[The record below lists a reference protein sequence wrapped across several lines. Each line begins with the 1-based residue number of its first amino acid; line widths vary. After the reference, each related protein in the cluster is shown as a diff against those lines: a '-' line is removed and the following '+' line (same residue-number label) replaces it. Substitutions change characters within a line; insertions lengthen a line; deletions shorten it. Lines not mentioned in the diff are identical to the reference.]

1 MPWYECQPCSFE
13 VTPNGLG
20 EPSMLHMEFS
30 GRKPSLLPEKQIGS
44 VYFELRP
51 GLSWSEAEAVVEQ
64 LNKVVRAMCVRHL
77 AAGE

>member
-1 MPWYECQPCSFE
+1 MPWYENQPCRFE

-20 EPSMLHMEFS
+20 KPSMLHMEFS
-30 GRKPSLLPEKQIGS
+30 GGKPSLLPEKQIGA

-51 GLSWSEAEAVVEQ
+51 GIGWAEAEIVAEE
-64 LNKVVRAMCVRHL
+64 LNKGVRAMCVRHL